1 MEEERPGT
9 YLLRLLG
16 CGSELENFT
25 APFRSSLTTMS
36 ISLFCRTLECLLTWG
51 DRRAVCS
58 DPVVSG
64 RPTAPY
70 PGDFPLDNQ
79 TGSPRGLLNHL

>member
-1 MEEERPGT
+1 MAPTPVFRKEGQAAEEEEERPGA

-36 ISLFCRTLECLLTWG
+36 ISLFCRTLECLWTWG
-51 DRRAVCS
+51 DCHAACSRHAACTVTLRAV
-58 DPVVSG
+58 
-64 RPTAPY
+64 T
-70 PGDFPLDNQ
+70 LM
-79 TGSPRGLLNHL
+79 